1 MKVLYKTKIQ
11 QDIYNLIL
19 ILFILLNN
27 DLYFIDIY
35 FNRENCLLTNV
46 VRITKNAVCI

>member
-27 DLYFIDIY
+27 DLSMYTLIEKIVY
-35 FNRENCLLTNV
+35 
-46 VRITKNAVCI
+46 